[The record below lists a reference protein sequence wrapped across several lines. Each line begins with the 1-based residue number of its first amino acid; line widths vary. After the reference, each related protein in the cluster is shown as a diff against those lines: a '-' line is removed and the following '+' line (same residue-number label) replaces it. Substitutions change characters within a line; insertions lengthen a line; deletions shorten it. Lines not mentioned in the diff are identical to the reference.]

1 MGRLRSVRRIV
12 LVLACGVI
20 LNTVALVA
28 LAATPVGI
36 SGREFFPGVHYGSA
50 TYGASF
56 AGATTAGGGWAASIN
71 YLGTAGLGRTV
82 TIFGGSWVIAN
93 ADGSRLFGR
102 VSTGTVAWPAN
113 LSSSITGSGCGNGVA
128 AFSAA
133 LSNGGSIAG
142 CLDDTHFATV
152 FPPTIVGFLTLP

>member
-1 MGRLRSVRRIV
+1 MRRLHSVRRIV

-20 LNTVALVA
+20 LNAVALVA
-28 LAATPVGI
+28 LAATIVGI

-56 AGATTAGGGWAASIN
+56 AGATNAGGGWAASVN
-71 YLGTAGLGRTV
+71 YLGTAGLTHTV
-82 TIFGGSWVIAN
+82 TIFGGSWVLAN
-93 ADGSRLFGR
+93 ADGSRLWGR
-102 VSTGTVAWPAN
+102 VSSGTVAWPAN

-128 AFSAA
+128 AFSAT
-133 LSNGGSIAG
+133 LSNTGTIIG

-152 FPPTIVGFLTLP
+152 FPPTIVGVLNLP

>member
-1 MGRLRSVRRIV
+1 MRRLHLVRRIV

-20 LNTVALVA
+20 LNAVALVA
-28 LAATPVGI
+28 LAATTTVGI

-56 AGATTAGGGWAASIN
+56 AGGTAAGGAWAASVN
-71 YLGTAGLGRTV
+71 YLGTAGLTHTV
-82 TIFGGSWVIAN
+82 AIFGGSWVLAN

-102 VSTGTVAWPAN
+102 VSTGVVAWPAD
-113 LSSSITGSGCGNGVA
+113 LSSSVTGSGCGNGVA
-128 AFSAA
+128 AFSAY
-133 LSNGGSIAG
+133 LSNGGSIVG

-152 FPPTIVGFLTLP
+152 FPPTIV